1 MEKKKNYKND
11 LEALEPWSSEQ
22 IIDLKCNWYKLK
34 GKTEKRKE
42 IKMQIRRL
50 RDLKNCRAQ
59 WMTCSIMLSNIRR
72 KKNKRNLKKSLELF
86 YDADF

>member
-22 IIDLKCNWYKLK
+22 IIDLKCNWHKLK

-42 IKMQIRRL
+42 IQKQIRQL
-50 RDLKNCRAQ
+50 RDLKNYPF
-59 WMTCSIMLSNIRR
+59 IKLSSSVDDLLQIFAGRR
-72 KKNKRNLKKSLELF
+72 TKGI
-86 YDADF
+86 